1 MCYMCYELE
10 TNINHNQQ
18 SFKTIERTLI
28 QNINKDNKM
37 DTVFDCS
44 PSTYYSPLRAA
55 SLLLNKNFIYLPLF
69 DWNGQRVT
77 VHAGW

>member
-1 MCYMCYELE
+1 MCYELE

-18 SFKTIERTLI
+18 SFKTIETTLI

-55 SLLLNKNFIYLPLF
+55 SQKLYLPLF
-69 DWNGQRVT
+69 DQNGQKVT